1 MSGNP
6 CELFEQPACTA
17 CEPQRPATPLSLVNR
32 PGLGVLRYRV
42 GTFSTFRQAMLD
54 VLVASPVASLD
65 PDDPSQPPRTLTT
78 GASDDYGVAMLEL
91 WAYVCDVLT
100 LYQQAYAN
108 EAFLRTATLRESLA
122 RIAAL
127 LGYEPARG
135 VAATARLAFFADVGQ
150 SVTVPAG
157 LQLQSVPPPGGSAVT
172 FETAAPAAI
181 TAANNSLTL
190 LGPTRSAT
198 FVRSGEL
205 LAADAGAVATGLKVL
220 FYDLD
225 DGSVVEDVVTA
236 VSPTPLGKLVTWRGT
251 RPGHA
256 VSDVSVAPYGRKFR
270 WFGANAPA
278 SWLKPV
284 LSGTTVTG
292 WTSVSMSVDGS
303 SFDSASSF
311 SVAAAGPGGAV
322 PLDSVYDG
330 IAAGSR
336 VLLATH
342 EWNPSFLVA
351 RVLTVTQGSS
361 ARGPL
366 SGSCTV
372 LTIDQSMSQIDDL
385 RSVTIYELV
394 GDDLPFRTSTN
405 GGVVDPLDPEAG
417 RTIWV
422 TDARAVQPGTQVLLV
437 APDGAGLKSD
447 LVKVTAIG
455 AAPPPPPYA
464 LTITPPVTHTYVPAE
479 TTVYANV
486 AAATHGETQKEQVLG
501 SGAAHEW
508 QDFPLAV
515 APVTYVPDPAAE
527 RGAATTLRVFVD
539 GVQWNEVPSFY
550 GRGPDETVVTTSI
563 DAAGKL
569 HVGFGDGHTGRP
581 APTGA
586 QNIRARL
593 RKGLG
598 EDGNVGAGTISVL
611 MQTLPGLKS
620 VVNPVPAVGGAD
632 PESRDAVRRN
642 APSSVVTLGRAVSL
656 RDYEALAL
664 TYAGVAKAKAAWG
677 DFGGRRGV
685 LLTVAA
691 AGGEPLDQLAG
702 PLRDFLD
709 HHRDPN
715 VPLAIQQG
723 TTVPFTFA
731 ATVHVRDGHKQSVV
745 KAAAEAAL
753 GPGAGGTGYLDF
765 ERLQFGQTIFAS
777 ALVAALQ
784 DAAGVAWVEV
794 TDFSTSVPGHAFYA
808 DVAPPDAPTLE
819 AVYIGPTEIAVP
831 SVALSYADG
840 FNDLG
845 GA

>member
-1 MSGNP
+1 MSGNR
-6 CELFEQPACTA
+6 CDLFEQPACTA
-17 CEPQRPATPLSLVNR
+17 CEPPRPATPLSLVNR
-32 PGLGVLRYRV
+32 PGLGSLRYRV

-54 VLVASPVASLD
+54 VLVESPVASVD
-65 PDDPSQPPRTLTT
+65 PNDPSQPLRTLTT

-122 RIAAL
+122 RVAAL

-135 VAATARLAFFADVGQ
+135 VAATARLAFFADAGQ
-150 SVTVPAG
+150 SVTIPAG

-172 FETAAPAAI
+172 FETSAPAAVS
-181 TAANNSLTL
+181 AANNRLAL
-190 LGPTRSAT
+190 LGPSRDAT
-198 FVRSGEL
+198 FARSGEL
-205 LAADAGAVATGLKVL
+205 LAADAGTVAPGMKLV
-220 FYDLD
+220 FFDEGGGD
-225 DGSVVEDVVTA
+225 VAEDVV
-236 VSPTPLGKLVTWRGT
+236 VSVTPTPLGKLVTWRGT

-256 VSDVSVAPYGRKFR
+256 VADVGVAPYGRKFR

-278 SWLKPV
+278 TWLQPNA
-284 LSGTTVTG
+284 SGGTVT
-292 WTSVSMSVDGS
+292 WTNVPMSTNGS
-303 SFDSASSF
+303 SFDKALSF
-311 SVAAAGPGGAV
+311 SVPATGGGAQLS
-322 PLDSVYDG
+322 LDAVYDG
-330 IAAGSR
+330 IVPGSR
-336 VLLATH
+336 MLVTCS
-342 EWNPSFLVA
+342 EWVPSFFVA
-351 RVLTVTQGSS
+351 DVQAVSQASS

-366 SGSCTV
+366 SGPCTV
-372 LTIDQSMSQIDDL
+372 VTIVQSLSQIDDL
-385 RSVTIYELV
+385 RKVTIHELLS
-394 GDDLPFRTSTN
+394 DDLPFRTSTN
-405 GGVVDPLDPEAG
+405 GGVVDPADTEAG

-422 TDARAVQPGTQVLLV
+422 TDARAVQPGTQLLLV
-437 APDGAGLKSD
+437 TPAGTGLESD
-447 LVKVTAIG
+447 LVKVTAVATG
-455 AAPPPPPYA
+455 PPDA
-464 LTITPPVTHTYVPAE
+464 LTITPPLTHVYVPGDTA
-479 TTVYANV
+479 VYANV
-486 AAATHGETQKEQVLG
+486 ATATHGETQKEQVLG
-501 SGAAHEW
+501 SGASHEW

-550 GRGPDETVVTTSI
+550 GRSPDDAVVTTTV
-563 DAAGKL
+563 DAVGKL

-598 EDGNVGAGTISVL
+598 EDGNVGAGTITVL

-620 VVNPVPAVGGAD
+620 VVNPVPAVGGDD
-632 PESRDAVRRN
+632 PEARDAVRRN

-685 LLTVAA
+685 QLTVAA
-691 AGGEPLDQLAG
+691 AGGRPLDQLAG
-702 PLRDFLD
+702 PLRAFLD

-715 VPLAIQQG
+715 VPLAIQEG
-723 TTVPFTFA
+723 TTVPFAFA
-731 ATVHVRDGHKQSVV
+731 ATVHVRDGYKQSVAQ
-745 KAAAEAAL
+745 AAAESAL
-753 GPGAGGTGYLDF
+753 GGGGPVGGGTGYLDF
-765 ERLQFGQTIFAS
+765 DRLQFGQTIFAS
-777 ALVAALQ
+777 ALIAALQ

-794 TDFSTSVPGHAFYA
+794 TGFSTPVPGHAFYA
-808 DVAPPDAPTLE
+808 DVAPPDTPALE
-819 AVYIGPTEIAVP
+819 AVYIGPTEIAEP
-831 SVALSYADG
+831 FVALSYAGG

-845 GA
+845 GS

>member
-6 CELFEQPACTA
+6 CDLFEQPACTA
-17 CEPQRPATPLSLVNR
+17 CEPQRPATPLSLANR
-32 PGLGVLRYRV
+32 PGLGALRYRV

-54 VLVASPVASLD
+54 VLVASPVASVD
-65 PDDPSQPPRTLTT
+65 PDDPSQPRRTLTT

-135 VAATARLAFFADVGQ
+135 VAATARLAFFADAGQ

-157 LQLQSVPPPGGSAVT
+157 LQLQSVPPPGGRAVT
-172 FETAAPAAI
+172 FETSAPAAI
-181 TAANNSLTL
+181 TAANNRLAL
-190 LGPTRSAT
+190 LGPSRGAT
-198 FVRSGEL
+198 FARSGEL
-205 LAADAGAVATGLKVL
+205 LAADAGTVAPGMKLV
-220 FYDLD
+220 FFDEVGRD
-225 DGSVVEDVVTA
+225 VAEDVV
-236 VSPTPLGKLVTWRGT
+236 VSVTPTPLGKLVTWRGT

-256 VSDVSVAPYGRKFR
+256 VADVGVAPYGRKFR

-278 SWLKPV
+278 SWLQP
-284 LSGTTVTG
+284 TVNSDHTVS
-292 WTSVSMSVDGS
+292 WTAVTMTNNGS
-303 SFDSASSF
+303 SMDPTSSF
-311 SVAAAGPGGAV
+311 SVAASGGGAQIY
-322 PLDSVYDG
+322 LDVVYDG
-330 IAAGSR
+330 IVPGSR
-336 VLLATH
+336 MLVSCT
-342 EWNPSFLVA
+342 EWVPSFFVA
-351 RVLTVTQGSS
+351 DVQAVSQGSH

-366 SGSCTV
+366 SGPCTV
-372 LTIDQSMSQIDDL
+372 LTIVQSLSQIDDL
-385 RSVTIYELV
+385 RRVTIYELLS
-394 GDDLPFRTSTN
+394 DDLPFRTSTN
-405 GGVVDPLDPEAG
+405 GGVVDPSDTEAG

-422 TDARAVQPGTQVLLV
+422 TDARAVQPGTQLLLV
-437 APDGAGLKSD
+437 APAATGLESD
-447 LVKVTAIG
+447 LVKVTTV
-455 AAPPPPPYA
+455 AAGPPDA
-464 LTITPPVTHTYVPAE
+464 LTITPPLTHIYVPDE
-479 TTVYANV
+479 TAVYANV
-486 AAATHGETQKEQVLG
+486 ATATHGETQKEQVLG
-501 SGAAHEW
+501 SGTAREW

-515 APVTYVPDPAAE
+515 GPVTYVPDAAAE

-539 GVQWNEVPSFY
+539 GVQWTEVPSFY
-550 GRGPDETVVTTSI
+550 ARGPDEAVVTTDV

-569 HVGFGDGHTGRP
+569 QVAFGDGHTSRT

-598 EDGNVGAGTISVL
+598 VDGNVDAGTITVL

-632 PESRDAVRRN
+632 PEPRDAVRRN
-642 APSSVVTLGRAVSL
+642 APSSVMTLGRAVSL

-677 DFGGRRGV
+677 DFGGWRGV

-715 VPLAIQQG
+715 VPLAIQEA
-723 TTVPFTFA
+723 TAVPFTFA
-731 ATVHVRDGHKQSVV
+731 ATVHVQGGYKQSVA
-745 KAAAEAAL
+745 KAAAESAL
-753 GPGAGGTGYLDF
+753 GGGLGSAGTGYLDF

-784 DAAGVAWVEV
+784 NAPGVAWVEV
-794 TDFSTSVPGHAFYA
+794 TDFDTSVPGHSFYA
-808 DVAPPDAPTLE
+808 DVAPPDTPTLE
-819 AVYIGPTEIAVP
+819 TVYIGPTEIGAP
-831 SVALSYADG
+831 SVALSYAGG

-845 GA
+845 GS